1 MLGRGVGLI
10 VSPGGIVGIFALRW
24 WLDVAVVARVVV
36 GELCVA
42 LMLRRLGRPGLVTRL
57 AVRSRGRFANHC

>member
-1 MLGRGVGLI
+1 MLGRDNGLI

-42 LMLRRLGRPGLVTRL
+42 LMLRRLGRLVW
-57 AVRSRGRFANHC
+57 